1 MTLLLVR
8 HGQTAVNSE
17 GRLQG
22 RVDAPLTELGRAQ
35 VERLG
40 SLIAPDNPVLVV
52 TSPLT
57 RARATADAIAGAGGL
72 DTVSVDE
79 RLVELHYGDWDG
91 QRISELPDGG
101 FGRWRSDITFAPPGG
116 ESIPAMRARVVPCIE
131 ELLAY
136 DGTVVAVSHV
146 SPIKA
151 ALTWALGVGDEVSW
165 RFHLGVAS
173 VSRLA
178 LRGDT
183 PVVLSFNETAH
194 LD

>member
-22 RVDAPLTELGRAQ
+22 RVDAPLTELGRDQAA
-35 VERLG
+35 RLG
-40 SLIAPDNPVLVV
+40 VLVAPSRPRLV
-52 TSPLT
+52 VASPLA
-57 RARATADAIAGAGGL
+57 RARATAEAIAEAAGVA
-72 DTVSVDE
+72 TVEIDE
-79 RLVELHYGDWDG
+79 RLTELHYGDWDG
-91 QRISELPDGG
+91 QRIADLPEGT
-101 FGRWRSDITFAPPGG
+101 FSRWQADVGFAPPGG
-116 ESIPAMRARVVPCIE
+116 ESLPALRARVVPCIE
-131 ELLAY
+131 ELL
-136 DGTVVAVSHV
+136 GTEGVVVAVSHV

-165 RFHLGVAS
+165 RLHLAVAS

-183 PVVLSFNETAH
+183 PIVLSFNETAH

>member
-22 RVDAPLTELGRAQ
+22 RADAHLTELGRAQ
-35 VERLG
+35 VARLG
-40 SLIAPDNPVLVV
+40 ALIAPDEPRLVV
-52 TSPLT
+52 SSPLA
-57 RARATADAIAGAGGL
+57 RARATADAIAEAAGL
-72 DTVSVDE
+72 ATVEIDE
-79 RLVELHYGDWDG
+79 RLVELHYGEWDG
-91 QRISELPDGG
+91 QRIADLPDGG
-101 FGRWRSDITFAPPGG
+101 FSRWRDDITFAPPGG
-116 ESIPAMRARVVPCIE
+116 ESIPELRARVVPCIE
-131 ELLAY
+131 ELLAH
-136 DGTVVAVSHV
+136 DTTVVAVSHV

-151 ALTWALGVGDEVSW
+151 AITWALGVGDEVSW

-178 LRGDT
+178 QRGDT
-183 PVVLSFNETAH
+183 PIVLSFNETAH